1 MRRELTLRMRVFKKS
16 LAERP
21 QRTREK
27 REFIAAHKELIENVG
42 RGCELMSIPCCTF
55 YYRCKEKSLD
65 ELKLQVDLK
74 DEMESICLEFPRYG
88 YRRVTKQLQREVW
101 TVNHKRVLR
110 MMRENDLICRVRRRN
125 VRTTNSDY
133 SYPVFPNLIK
143 DLFIT
148 SVNEVWVSDITYIR
162 ITTAF
167 VYLAVILDL
176 YSREVKRISS
186 ITAY

>member
-1 MRRELTLRMRVFKKS
+1 MTLKMRVFKKG
-16 LAERP
+16 LTGRP
-21 QRTREK
+21 QTPREK
-27 REFIAAHKELIENVG
+27 RQFTTAHKELIESIG
-42 RGCELMSIPCCTF
+42 RRCELMNIPRCTF

-65 ELKLQVDLK
+65 ELKLEVDVK
-74 DEMESICLEFPRYG
+74 DEMERICLEFPRYG
-88 YRRVTKQLQREVW
+88 YRRVTKQLQREGW

-143 DLFIT
+143 DLFTT